1 MNPFVRIFV
10 HQCSMFISIILHF
23 SLSLYCFSILFSF
36 IAFCHSN
43 PSPLFSYFPTTYF
56 PINLLTSYL
65 VLHHLTFHA
74 SISFPPLSLLPSLTL
89 SLFPSLSIRP
99 CHFLSFSLTIS
110 LSSYS
115 LDNLYPLQLFI
126 WEHLRKIY
134 GTFRRVECR

>member
-1 MNPFVRIFV
+1 MNPLVRIFV

-89 SLFPSLSIRP
+89 SLSLPLHPSLS
-99 CHFLSFSLTIS
+99 LSLFLTIS

-134 GTFRRVECR
+134 GTFRRVECC